1 MFIRQLSVIAL
12 AFFLLAS
19 SVQAQYGAKDGEWRS
34 YGGDPGASKY
44 APLSIINKD
53 NVKKLEIAW
62 RWSSPDNDIRNK
74 NVLNLLGLLPFIHEP
89 TPLMI
94 NGVLYTSTS
103 FSQAAAIDAATGK
116 TKWVHDPET
125 WKAGRP
131 TNLGFVH
138 RGLAY
143 WTDGKEERVFLG
155 TGDAFLLA
163 LDATTGKPCQDF
175 GDKGRI
181 DLTQGLHR
189 KVDRKQY
196 AVTSPPLICRDVVMV
211 GSSIN
216 DFPRSR
222 EMPPGD
228 VRGFDPR
235 TGKLLWTFH
244 TVPRKDQPGVET
256 WEEESWKYT
265 GNTNVWAPMSAD
277 DELGYVYLPVST
289 PTNDWYGGHRKGNN
303 LYADSIVCL
312 EAKTGKRIWHFQIV
326 HHGLWDYDVPAA
338 PTLCDIMVAGKK
350 IKAVAQLT
358 KQGMC
363 FVFDRQTGKPVWPIE
378 ERDVPQSTV
387 PGESSSKTQPF
398 PTKPPPYERQGVKEE
413 ELIDF
418 TPELRKE
425 ALAIIQKFDH
435 GPLYTPPSLKGAI
448 NLPGWAGGSNW
459 QGGAFD
465 PETGMLYVPSITAPI
480 VVRLEKTKGKS
491 EFHYERSMDA
501 RLEGPQGLPLFKPP
515 YGRVT
520 AIDLNK
526 GEHAWMVPLGRGP
539 RDHPALQGVKDLPE
553 KMGGPQRGHAL
564 ATRTVLFVG
573 QEGSVEK
580 IIGLIRDGKPVE
592 AAKEQGGGGFLYA
605 FDKKTGA
612 TLAEIKLPNPVTGA
626 LMTYVIGKKQYLVF
640 PVGGLF
646 TPDELIAL
654 SLPDSK

>member
-1 MFIRQLSVIAL
+1 MLIRPILIVFLGLMMLPLSAT
-12 AFFLLAS
+12 
-19 SVQAQYGAKDGEWRS
+19 AQSGARDGQWRY

-44 APLSIINKD
+44 APLDLIHKD

-62 RWSSPDNDIRNK
+62 RWSSPDNDIRKK
-74 NVLNLLGLLPFIHEP
+74 NVVNSLTLIPFIYEA
-89 TPLMI
+89 TPLMV

-103 FSQAAAIDAATGK
+103 LCQAAAIDPATGK

-125 WKAGRP
+125 WKFGRP

-143 WTDGKEERVFLG
+143 WTDGKEERLFLG
-155 TGDAFLLA
+155 TGDAFLLG
-163 LDATTGKPCQDF
+163 LDARTGKPCSDF
-175 GDKGRI
+175 GDKGRV
-181 DLTQGLHR
+181 DLTKGLHR

-196 AVTSPPLICRDVVMV
+196 AVTSPPLICRDVVIV

-216 DFPRSR
+216 DVPESK

-235 TGKLLWTFH
+235 SGKCLWTFH

-256 WEEESWKYT
+256 WQDDSWKYT

-289 PTNDWYGGHRKGNN
+289 PTNDWYGGHRKGDN
-303 LYADSIVCL
+303 LYADSLVCL
-312 EAKTGKRIWHFQIV
+312 EAKTGKRVWHFQIV

-338 PTLCDIMVAGKK
+338 PTLCDITVAGKK

-363 FVFDRQTGKPVWPIE
+363 FVFDRLTGKPVWPIE
-378 ERDVPQSTV
+378 ERAVPQSTV
-387 PGESSSKTQPF
+387 PGEKSSKTQPF
-398 PTKPPPYERQGVKEE
+398 PTKPLPYDRQGVKEE
-413 ELIDF
+413 DLIDF

-425 ALAIIQKFDH
+425 ALTVIKQFDY
-435 GPLYTPPSLKGAI
+435 GPLYTPPSLRGAI

-465 PETGMLYVPSITAPI
+465 PETSLFYIPSITAPI
-480 VVRLEKTKGKS
+480 VVQLEKNKGQS
-491 EFHYERSMDA
+491 DFAYERLMNA
-501 RLEGPQGLPLFKPP
+501 RLEGPRGLPLFKPP

-526 GEHAWMVPLGRGP
+526 GEHVWMVPLGRGP
-539 RDHPALQGVKDLPE
+539 RDHPALKDLKGLPE
-553 KMGGPQRGHAL
+553 KLGAPQRGHAL
-564 ATRTVLFVG
+564 ATKTLLFVG
-573 QEGSVEK
+573 QEGNVAK
-580 IIGLIRDGKPVE
+580 VIGLIRDGKPVE
-592 AAKEQGGGGFLYA
+592 AAREQQGGSFLYA
-605 FDKKTGA
+605 LDKKTGA
-612 TLAEIKLPNPVTGA
+612 TVAQIPLPKNISGA
-626 LMTYVIGKKQYLVF
+626 LMTYVVGKKQYIVF

-646 TPDELIAL
+646 IPDELIAL
-654 SLPDSK
+654 RLPE